1 MEEADE
7 LAKAIVKSTLE
18 AMDGR
23 VGDDPIED
31 AATGELIAEDLLE
44 RSARYQQIEDG
55 ADIAAA
61 ILVSGA
67 DASDDIGSQA
77 HPGAADVV
85 RTASASVRA
94 AIAQA
99 PPSRVKQAYEQGFR
113 LDPAPGSQRI

>member
-7 LAKAIVKSTLE
+7 LAKAIVNSTLE
-18 AMDGR
+18 ATDGR

-31 AATGELIAEDLLE
+31 AATGELFAEDLLE

-67 DASDDIGSQA
+67 DASEDIASQA

-94 AIAQA
+94 VSAEL
-99 PPSRVKQAYEQGFR
+99 PFNVKEAR
-113 LDPAPGSQRI
+113 N